1 MLDFLLVLGQIP
13 GTHFQVSFWEL
24 IIVCLGIWPTVRVWR
39 RPALRRK
46 YVYWFRLGVFYIQ
59 HFRSLRRLQRLQN

>member
-13 GTHFQVSFWEL
+13 GTHIDLSFWQL
-24 IIVCLGIWPTVRVWR
+24 VFGVSGMWLTIRLYR

-46 YVYWFRLGVFYIQ
+46 YAYWYKVGIFYIY
-59 HFRSLRRLQRLQN
+59 HFRRLRRL

>member
-13 GTHFQVSFWEL
+13 GTNFQVSFWEL
-24 IIVCLGIWPTVRVWR
+24 VIGGLGIWLSVRIWR

-46 YVYWFRLGVFYIQ
+46 YAYWLHLTVFYIQ
-59 HFRSLRRLQRLQN
+59 HFRRLQN

>member
-13 GTHFQVSFWEL
+13 GTHIELSFGQ
-24 IIVCLGIWPTVRVWR
+24 IIFGALGIWLSVRLWR

-46 YVYWFRLGVFYIQ
+46 YVYWFRIWAFYIY
-59 HFRSLRRLQRLQN
+59 HFRALRQRQN

>member
-13 GTHFQVSFWEL
+13 GTNFQVSFWEL
-24 IIVCLGIWPTVRVWR
+24 VIGGLGTWLSVRVWR

-46 YVYWFRLGVFYIQ
+46 YAYLFRLTAFYIY
-59 HFRSLRRLQRLQN
+59 HFRRLRQRQN

>member
-13 GTHFQVSFWEL
+13 GTNFQISFWEL
-24 IIVCLGIWPTVRVWR
+24 VFGGLGTWLVVRLWR

-46 YVYWFRLGVFYIQ
+46 YIYWLRTCFFYLQ
-59 HFRSLRRLQRLQN
+59 HYRSLRRLEH

>member
-13 GTHFQVSFWEL
+13 GTDFQLSFWEL
-24 IIVCLGIWPTVRVWR
+24 VFGTLAICIGLQLWR

-46 YVYWFRLGVFYIQ
+46 YAQRFRLTAFYIY
-59 HFRSLRRLQRLQN
+59 HFRSLHRLHH